1 MEVIVSTS
9 IVQGFRFEA
18 AHRLPNV
25 PKGHRCS
32 RMHGHS
38 YRVEVKVTGALDPHT
53 GWVIDFYDVEDAFEP
68 VMAALDHQV
77 LNEVPGLE
85 NPTAENIAVWI
96 WNALSAVEGLSE
108 IVVHET
114 EYSRAIFTG

>member
-1 MEVIVSTS
+1 
-9 IVQGFRFEA
+9 
-18 AHRLPNV
+18 
-25 PKGHRCS
+25 
-32 RMHGHS
+32 MHGHY
-38 YRVEVKVTGALDPHT
+38 YRIEVKVTGTLDPHT
-53 GWVIDFYDVEDAFEP
+53 GWVIDFYDVEDAFQP

-96 WNALSAVEGLSE
+96 WDALSAVDGLSE

-114 EYSRAIFTG
+114 EYSRAIYTG